1 MAQIRRRGGVKY
13 IALAATAALMIAG
26 CADSDTSYDEDDS
39 FAADEV
45 TWLIP
50 VPPGASFDT
59 FARAVAPYVGEELGA
74 SIKVENRPGAS
85 GLVALNEMAVA
96 EPDGSTIAL
105 WQMGPVAIAQLEEI
119 EQLRFD
125 MEDLS
130 YIGNFADSDH
140 MLFVSEDSDIQDVDD
155 IETGFSFASGELGS
169 LGYTSQQILDDIFDL
184 DAKFVTGYDDQG
196 QRMDA
201 IERGDA
207 DGVIGPVRTFESIGR
222 LDDVRPVLRLA
233 NQRHP
238 SFDDVPTAL
247 EIDELSDDDKEIL
260 QTQFDMASLF
270 FTVMGPEGLSDGV
283 LNDMREAFWTVA
295 NDDDVLNQLTD
306 SGLELDPENEYLTGE
321 EVEDL
326 IPEILD
332 VPADYQAML
341 DEISQAE

>member
-184 DAKFVTGYDDQG
+184 DAKFVTGRTSSSLPIDSK
-196 QRMDA
+196 
-201 IERGDA
+201 
-207 DGVIGPVRTFESIGR
+207 VRTGPITPSASPRSI
-222 LDDVRPVLRLA
+222 
-233 NQRHP
+233 
-238 SFDDVPTAL
+238 
-247 EIDELSDDDKEIL
+247 
-260 QTQFDMASLF
+260 ASI
-270 FTVMGPEGLSDGV
+270 
-283 LNDMREAFWTVA
+283 R
-295 NDDDVLNQLTD
+295 
-306 SGLELDPENEYLTGE
+306 
-321 EVEDL
+321 
-326 IPEILD
+326 
-332 VPADYQAML
+332 
-341 DEISQAE
+341 